1 MDFYNLLKQI
11 DKNKENL
18 VITIISGEN
27 TGSKVILSDGEILY
41 KGGNENDWDEI
52 IKYTPENKKSQA
64 LTINDK
70 KVYFEFLRQSY
81 KLIVCGAGHISMAVI
96 KMCKLLDLPVTVI
109 DDRLTFTNKPWQLAD
124 EDLPAFRTSP

>member
-52 IKYTPENKKSQA
+52 IKYTPENKKA
-64 LTINDK
+64 
-70 KVYFEFLRQSY
+70 
-81 KLIVCGAGHISMAVI
+81 
-96 KMCKLLDLPVTVI
+96 
-109 DDRLTFTNKPWQLAD
+109 RL
-124 EDLPAFRTSP
+124 